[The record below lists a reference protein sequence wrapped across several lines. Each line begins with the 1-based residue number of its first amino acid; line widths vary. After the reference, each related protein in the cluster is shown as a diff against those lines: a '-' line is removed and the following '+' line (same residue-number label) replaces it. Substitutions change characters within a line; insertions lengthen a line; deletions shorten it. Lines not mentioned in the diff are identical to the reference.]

1 MQQPSGQSNAHIAG
15 TMLTLQTT
23 SGYRDCSGVS
33 RRDFLRV
40 GALGLGGLSIADLI
54 AGRALAATSGA
65 DFLRDKAVVMLYLS
79 GGASHIETFNPNMDA
94 PAPYH
99 SLTGEVAT
107 SLPGVTFGGT
117 FPLLAQWAQRMAIV
131 RSFHHR
137 VGDHDAAHVHVL
149 TGGAD
154 PKDAAKAQS
163 IGSIYTRLRGASNPK
178 TGLPTYALL
187 TANEVDSQYAREKS
201 RAERGSAPGMLGPA
215 YGPFQHNGEEA
226 GAIKG
231 NAGKKAV
238 RAARAGSVA
247 DDMKLALPE
256 DRLDDRRA
264 LLTSLDRLRRDV
276 DAGGQFDATD
286 RFNQQAFDL
295 VLGSASKAF
304 DLSKEDPRL
313 LERYDTTR
321 MKIGHKTFRPSTLG
335 QQMLLAR
342 RLVENGA
349 GFVTVHSA
357 GWDMHADGNNPGIV
371 KGMNMLGPTVD
382 KAVSAF
388 FEDLDARGLFDKVLF
403 IVTGDFGRTP
413 KVNKN
418 GGRDHWASLGTLA
431 LAGGGLR
438 MGQVIGKSDRNNG
451 EPAEDPVSPQMLL
464 GTVMH
469 TMFDLGQLRVARGVP
484 RDLVQ
489 LVENAPTIRQLF

>member
-1 MQQPSGQSNAHIAG
+1 
-15 TMLTLQTT
+15 MLTLQTD
-23 SGYRDCSGVS
+23 SGCRDCSGVS

-54 AGRALAATSGA
+54 AGRALAASSGV
-65 DFLRDKAVVMLYLS
+65 DFIRDKAVVMLYLS

-94 PAPYH
+94 PSPYN

-117 FPLLAQWAQRMAIV
+117 FPLLAKWANRMATV

-163 IGSIYTRLRGASNPK
+163 IGSIYTRLRGASHPT

-215 YGPFQHNGEEA
+215 YGPFQHNGEESA
-226 GAIKG
+226 AMAAKG
-231 NAGKKAV
+231 NGGKKNGSPP
-238 RAARAGSVA
+238 RAGSVA
-247 DDMKLALPE
+247 GDMKLTLPE
-256 DRLDDRRA
+256 DRLDDRRT
-264 LLTSLDRLRRDV
+264 LLTSLDRLRRDA
-276 DAGGQFDATD
+276 DAAGQFDAAD
-286 RFNQQAFDL
+286 KFNQQAFDL
-295 VLGSASKAF
+295 ILGSASKAF
-304 DLSKEDPRL
+304 DLSKEDKHL
-313 LERYDTTR
+313 VERYDTSR

-357 GWDMHADGNNPGIV
+357 GWDMHADGNNPSIV

-388 FEDLDARGLFDKVLF
+388 LEDLEARGLFDKVLLV
-403 IVTGDFGRTP
+403 ITGDFGRTP

-451 EPAEDPVSPQMLL
+451 EPAEDPVTPQMLL

-469 TMFDLGQLRVARGVP
+469 TLFDIGQLRVARNVP
-484 RDLVQ
+484 RELAQ

>member
-1 MQQPSGQSNAHIAG
+1 
-15 TMLTLQTT
+15 MLTLQTA
-23 SGYRDCSGVS
+23 SGSRDCSGVS

-40 GALGLGGLSIADLI
+40 GSLGTLGGLGLGGLSIANML
-54 AGRALAATSGA
+54 AGRALAATSGV
-65 DFLRDKAVVMLYLS
+65 DFIRDKAVVVLYLS

-94 PAPYH
+94 PSPYN
-99 SLTGEVAT
+99 SLTGEVST

-117 FPLLAQWAQRMAIV
+117 FPQLGQWADRMAVV

-163 IGSIYTRLRGASNPK
+163 IGSIYARLRGTSHPK
-178 TGLPTYALL
+178 TGLPTYAFLG
-187 TANEVDSQYAREKS
+187 ANEVDSQYAREKS

-215 YGPFQHNGEEA
+215 YGPFQHNGEDSTDLA
-226 GAIKG
+226 TKNKG
-231 NAGKKAV
+231 GNKNGGS
-238 RAARAGSVA
+238 ARTTSVA
-247 DDMKLALPE
+247 GDMKLTVAE

-264 LLTSLDRLRRDV
+264 LLTSLDRLRRDA
-276 DAGGQFDATD
+276 DAGGQFDAAD
-286 RFNQQAFDL
+286 KFNQQAFDL
-295 VLGSASKAF
+295 ILGSASKAF
-304 DLSKEDPRL
+304 DLSKEDKRL
-313 LERYDTTR
+313 VERYDTR
-321 MKIGHKTFRPSTLG
+321 QMKIGHKTFRPSTLG

-371 KGMNMLGPTVD
+371 KGMNMLGTTVD

-388 FEDLDARGLFDKVLF
+388 LEDLESRGLSDKVLLV
-403 IVTGDFGRTP
+403 ITGDFGRTP

-431 LAGGGLR
+431 FAGGGLR

-451 EPAEDPVSPQMLL
+451 EPAEDPVTPQMLL

-469 TMFDLGQLRVARGVP
+469 TLFDIGQLRVARGVP

-489 LVENAPTIRQLF
+489 LVENAPTIRHLL

>member
-1 MQQPSGQSNAHIAG
+1 
-15 TMLTLQTT
+15 MLTLQTA
-23 SGYRDCSGVS
+23 SGPRNCSGVS

-40 GALGLGGLSIADLI
+40 GSLGLGGLSIADLI
-54 AGRALAATSGA
+54 AGRALAASNGGH
-65 DFLRDKAVVMLYLS
+65 FIRDKAVVMLYLS

-117 FPLLAQWAQRMAIV
+117 FPQLGQWAHRMAVV

-154 PKDAAKAQS
+154 SKDAAKAQS
-163 IGSIYTRLRGASNPK
+163 IGSIYARLRGANHPK
-178 TGLPTYALL
+178 TGLPTYAFLG
-187 TANEVDSQYAREKS
+187 ANEVDSQYSREKS
-201 RAERGSAPGMLGPA
+201 RAERGSAPGVLGPA
-215 YGPFQHNGEEA
+215 YGPFQHNGEGSAEM
-226 GAIKG
+226 GSKG
-231 NAGKKAV
+231 KGGNKNSNSP
-238 RAARAGSVA
+238 RAGSVA
-247 DDMKLALPE
+247 DDMKLIVSE
-256 DRLDDRRA
+256 DRLDDRRT
-264 LLTSLDRLRRDV
+264 LLNSLDRLRRDT
-276 DAGGQFDATD
+276 DAARQFDAAD
-286 RFNQQAFDL
+286 KFNQQAFDL
-295 VLGSASKAF
+295 ILGSAAKAF
-304 DLSKEDPRL
+304 DLSKEDKRL
-313 LERYDTTR
+313 VERYDTSR

-371 KGMNMLGPTVD
+371 KGMNMLGTTVD

-388 FEDLDARGLFDKVLF
+388 LEDLDARGLFDKVLLV
-403 IVTGDFGRTP
+403 ITGDFGRTP

-451 EPAEDPVSPQMLL
+451 EPAEDPVTPQMLL

-469 TMFDLGQLRVARGVP
+469 TLFDIGELRVARGVP
-484 RDLVQ
+484 RDLAQ